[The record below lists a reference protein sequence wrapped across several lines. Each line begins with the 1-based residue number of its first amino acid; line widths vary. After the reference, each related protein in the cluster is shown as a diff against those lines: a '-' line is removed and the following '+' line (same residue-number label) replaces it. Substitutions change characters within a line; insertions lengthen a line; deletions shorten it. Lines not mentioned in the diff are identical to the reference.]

1 MDWLSSPRN
10 VLMLRC
16 QSESGLV
23 VIRGMA
29 ITTDITTDMAITRT
43 GITERIRTMATIEI
57 TDTAGTAIT
66 ATTVIIVTTKLT

>member
-1 MDWLSSPRN
+1 
-10 VLMLRC
+10 
-16 QSESGLV
+16 
-23 VIRGMA
+23 MA

-66 ATTVIIVTTKLT
+66 ATTVTIITTKLT